1 MDDRKE
7 ERAIPKG
14 IVHVHRDRRMKKQTE
29 RGREFIIS
37 EEMTQVEWLQAMG
50 M

>member
-1 MDDRKE
+1 MDDKKE

-14 IVHVHRDRRMKKQTE
+14 MVHRDRRMKKQTE